1 LPIGAPII
9 AALITAAT
17 AATTT
22 GLELAGAGQP
32 STPKQATTP
41 AQTGP
46 TVDQAK
52 AAIAPQALSIE
63 SATGGSV
70 SPDYLSTIA
79 PLAAGVGGQPN
90 TNNAMQQLL
99 QQIFGKG
106 GGGSTTG
113 STGAGAGTAPF
124 TPSGLPV
131 NLAALSNTPGASDFL
146 SKISGGLT

>member
-1 LPIGAPII
+1 MPPAII
-9 AALITAAT
+9 AAIIGAAAT
-17 AATTT
+17 ATEV
-22 GLELAGAGQP
+22 GVQLSGAGQP
-32 STPKQATTP
+32 STPKQATAPTP
-41 AQTGP
+41 GP
-46 TVDQAK
+46 TTDQAK

-79 PLAAGVGGQPN
+79 PIAAGVGGQPN

-106 GGGSTTG
+106 GGGGTPG
-113 STGAGAGTAPF
+113 SGGGAGTAPF

-131 NLAALSNTPGASDFL
+131 NLAALSATTGASDFL